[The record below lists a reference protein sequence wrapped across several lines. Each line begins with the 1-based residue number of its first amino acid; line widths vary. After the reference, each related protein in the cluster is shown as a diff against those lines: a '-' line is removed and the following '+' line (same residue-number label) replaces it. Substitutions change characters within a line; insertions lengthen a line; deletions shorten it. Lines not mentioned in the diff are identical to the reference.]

1 METHLAACPRCREEV
16 ADLQVMLHALHEVPA
31 ERLPE
36 GLIADVTRATTRRL
50 PTRTARMSWTRI
62 AVPAAVTTGVLAILL
77 VWHGQEPMRTAS
89 LGETQK
95 AAVSA
100 PKPLPAT
107 PPPAPSPAPPEDR
120 AGRTGGERGACE
132 VSASAA
138 RRAGPPAA
146 CAGRGQFP
154 EHASC

>member
-1 METHLAACPRCREEV
+1 
-16 ADLQVMLHALHEVPA
+16 
-31 ERLPE
+31 
-36 GLIADVTRATTRRL
+36 
-50 PTRTARMSWTRI
+50 MSWTRI

-132 VSASAA
+132 VSLPP
-138 RRAGPPAA
+138 RAELAPRPPAPA
-146 CAGRGQFP
+146 ADNFRSMRAADSAPVEVTNAPAVAGRHRAR
-154 EHASC
+154 EHSPGRLGSPALCSTMRKHWAAGRR